1 MKEHKHLPEIP
12 SARHIERDGLSLG
25 DINLLLLKKVEELT
39 LHLIEKEKK
48 MEALEK
54 RLYEVETE
62 LRR

>member
-12 SARHIERDGLSLG
+12 LARHIERDGLSLG

-39 LHLIEKEKK
+39 LNLIENEKK

-62 LRR
+62 LRL